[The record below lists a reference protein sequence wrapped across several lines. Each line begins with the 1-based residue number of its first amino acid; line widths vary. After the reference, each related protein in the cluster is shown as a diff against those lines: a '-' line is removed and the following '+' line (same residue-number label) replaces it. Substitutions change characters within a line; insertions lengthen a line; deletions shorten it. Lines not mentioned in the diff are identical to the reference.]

1 MKNILMFFSALL
13 LFLVACKQNDR
24 KVTADLINMPISAN
38 GDTGEPRPVIEFDS
52 TEFHFGVLAVGES
65 VSHVFKFKNT
75 GNAPLIISQVKPSCG
90 CTTLKDWPKDPIA
103 PGDSGQ
109 ITAEFNSKG
118 NSGEVTKNILVSTNA
133 LPKDWNLKITGIVA
147 GVKLNNTNSA
157 PIEMQRVR

>member
-1 MKNILMFFSALL
+1 MKNTLL
-13 LFLVACKQNDR
+13 LFSTLLFALAACQQTDR
-24 KVTADLINMPISAN
+24 KVTADLINMPVSAN
-38 GDTGEPRPVIEFDS
+38 GDTGAPRPVIEFDT
-52 TEFHFGVLAVGES
+52 TEFNFGILAVGES

-103 PGDSGQ
+103 PGESGQ

-133 LPKDWNLKITGIVA
+133 LPKDWNLKITGTVA
-147 GVKLNNTNSA
+147 GVKLENSNAA